1 MSEAATMP
9 ASAPAPT
16 PDTAIVACRDALARG
31 SKSFTLATRL
41 LPRGVGDDAAALYAW
56 CRRADDA
63 VDVPGPRHA
72 QTAVADLRRELDRV
86 YAGDAPSHLEGDGGP
101 ALAAFAAVV
110 RNRAIPRAYP
120 DALLDGMAADAR
132 GDRPERLIELF
143 GYCYQVAST
152 VGLMMCHVMGL
163 SDADARRH
171 AAHLGIAMQL
181 TNICRDV
188 EEDWRIGRCYIPQA
202 MLAEHGAG
210 GLADIAPGSR
220 PLTDADRAPLAACV
234 RQLLGDADRFY
245 RSGDR
250 GLAALPWRASVG
262 VRAARLVYAAIG
274 RELARRDHDVLAGRA
289 VVSTPR
295 KLALAARAVV
305 TSVVIAP
312 ARLFH
317 PFRAAPLAR
326 ALDFPDDVLP
336 L

>member
-1 MSEAATMP
+1 MGEAALPMP
-9 ASAPAPT
+9 ATERA
-16 PDTAIVACRDALARG
+16 PDTALVACRDALARG

-41 LPRGVGDDAAALYAW
+41 LPRNVGDDAAALYAW

-63 VDVPGPRHA
+63 VDVPGPRDAHA
-72 QTAVADLRRELDRV
+72 AVIDLRRELDQV
-86 YAGDAPSHLEGDGGP
+86 YGDDAPAHLEREGGP
-101 ALAAFAAVV
+101 ALAAFAAVA
-110 RNRAIPRAYP
+110 RARAIPRAYP
-120 DALLDGMAADAR
+120 EALLDGMAADAR
-132 GDRPERLIELF
+132 GERPQRLIDLF

-163 SDADARRH
+163 SEPGARRH

-188 EEDWRIGRCYIPQA
+188 DQDWRIGRCYIPQA

-210 GLADIAPGSR
+210 VLADIAPGSR

-262 VRAARLVYAAIG
+262 VRAARLVYAEIG

-289 VVSTPR
+289 VVSTSR
-295 KLALAARAVV
+295 KLVLAARAVV

-317 PFRAAPLAR
+317 PFRAAPIAR